1 MTASRKIRARGIPP
15 VQLGAP
21 PEYPNPGSDIPP
33 ELNEGRAGFVVAD
46 CSHPV
51 AKPDWLAGFR
61 LCDGCDS

>member
-1 MTASRKIRARGIPP
+1 MIASRKIRARGIPP

-21 PEYPNPGSDIPP
+21 PEYPKPGSDIPP

-51 AKPDWLAGFR
+51 AKPEWLAGFR
-61 LCDGCDS
+61 LCEGCGS